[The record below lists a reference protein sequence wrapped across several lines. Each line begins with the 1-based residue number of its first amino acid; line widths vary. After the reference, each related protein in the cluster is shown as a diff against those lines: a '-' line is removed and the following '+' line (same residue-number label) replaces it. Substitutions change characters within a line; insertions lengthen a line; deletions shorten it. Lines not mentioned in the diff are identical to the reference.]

1 VSVAVYSSEQVADIL
16 GLHVRT
22 VRKYVRDGR
31 LPAVRMGKQYRI
43 TERDLQAFAGVVT
56 DEPASS
62 PHADVS
68 TVVHIDN
75 VDRLTMDRITA
86 HLTAAAISDSN
97 RAGRL
102 NVHSSYDES
111 ACRLTIFV
119 VGDPE
124 STTAVVGLIGTLIR
138 QDDK

>member
-1 VSVAVYSSEQVADIL
+1 MYSPEQVADIL

-22 VRKYVRDGR
+22 VRGYVRDGR

-43 TERDLQAFAGVVT
+43 TERDLQAFVGVVT

-62 PHADVS
+62 PHAHVS

-75 VDRLTMDRITA
+75 VDRLAMDRITT
-86 HLTAAAISDSN
+86 HLTAAAISNSN
-97 RAGRL
+97 RSGQL
-102 NVHSSYDES
+102 DVHSTYDES
-111 ACRLTIFV
+111 DCRLTVFV

-124 STTAVVGLIGTLIR
+124 STTAVIGLIGALTR

>member
-1 VSVAVYSSEQVADIL
+1 MSVAVYSAEQVADIL

-22 VRKYVRDGR
+22 VRGYVRDGR

-43 TERDLQAFAGVVT
+43 TEQDLQAFAGVVT

-62 PHADVS
+62 PHAHVS

-75 VDRLTMDRITA
+75 ADRLTMDRVTT
-86 HLTAAAISDSN
+86 HLAAAAISNSN
-97 RAGRL
+97 RPGQL
-102 NVHSSYDES
+102 HIHSTYDES
-111 ACRLTIFV
+111 ACRLTVFV

-124 STTAVVGLIGTLIR
+124 STTAVIGLIGALTR
-138 QDDK
+138 QGDK